1 MKRFIFAV
9 IPNTIQE
16 LWFAGNYDNSKQLN
30 VRLYAKELAQVCGR
44 TMKYIDFNN
53 CSFSDTDLSLIVKST
68 AHAIQLVFW
77 SCKFSFTSELVF
89 DGPSFKLS
97 LLSFQFSGK
106 FTILLLA
113 IFVIIKKKHNIVSL
127 ILCSVYY

>member
-1 MKRFIFAV
+1 MKRFISAV

-16 LWFAGNYDNSKQLN
+16 LWFGGNSDKSKQLN
-30 VRLYAKELAQVCGR
+30 VGLYAKELSQICGR

-53 CSFSDTDLSLIVKST
+53 CSFSDTDLSSIVKST
-68 AHAIQLVFW
+68 VHANRLIFW
-77 SCKFSFTSELVF
+77 SCKFSFTSELDF

-113 IFVIIKKKHNIVSL
+113 IFVIKIET
-127 ILCSVYY
+127 